1 MPAKVLQERLRKDD
15 LLGAVR
21 SSLGEH
27 EETTQT
33 DGPVL
38 ERGRLR
44 SDRPRLVVIGGIAK
58 GQQFPI
64 ADDGVTIGRSTE
76 ATVTIEDRRLSR
88 VHARIVTTRPGTWIL
103 EDLDSKNGTIVN
115 GEAVKRKTLS
125 YGDEIRIGDSAL
137 IFTHHNPVEEQIF
150 QRERMELL
158 GRLGAGVAHD
168 FNNLL
173 SAARASI
180 EFLDSLPPDTRIDEP
195 DILECRRDALS
206 ALSQATTL
214 SARLLGMSRQQAY
227 VLGRVDVADLC
238 RDAVDLLKRT
248 VTRSIAIDL
257 QAESKLFTM
266 GDRGQLHQVIMNLG
280 VNARDAMPAGG
291 KLTVS
296 CRRGLARD
304 YPVSGRIDGDIVIM
318 SVSDTGLGMDEETRK
333 NAFDPFFSTKTD
345 RGGTGLGLATVL
357 EIVKYH
363 GGSID
368 LQTEIGKGTMFRIFL
383 PAQQDV
389 VATGR
394 ETYAELP
401 ALDRA
406 RSISSEATVRT
417 VLVVD
422 DNPVMRRSLARL
434 LKAQGFEATL
444 ATNGQ
449 EGVEMFSEHRPDF
462 VLLDFDLPI
471 LSGAK
476 VFERLRTLDP
486 DIPIILM
493 SGHATVTIE
502 RMSQWFGDPPLF
514 LQKPYGAQDLRNAI
528 AEVLSRKGRG

>member
-1 MPAKVLQERLRKDD
+1 
-15 LLGAVR
+15 
-21 SSLGEH
+21 
-27 EETTQT
+27 
-33 DGPVL
+33 
-38 ERGRLR
+38 
-44 SDRPRLVVIGGIAK
+44 VVIGGIAK
-58 GQQFPI
+58 GRQFPI
-64 ADDGVTIGRSTE
+64 ADDGATIGRSSE

-88 VHARIVTTRPGTWIL
+88 VHARIVTIRPGTWII
-103 EDLDSKNGTIVN
+103 EDLDSKNGTIIN
-115 GEAVKRKTLS
+115 GEHIKRKTLA

-173 SAARASI
+173 SAARASL
-180 EFLDSLPPDTRIDEP
+180 EFLDSLPPRSRIDEP
-195 DILECRRDALS
+195 DIVECRRDALS
-206 ALSQATTL
+206 ALAQATTL

-227 VLGRVDVADLC
+227 VLGRVDVGDLC

-248 VTRSIAIDL
+248 VTRTIAIEL
-257 QAESKLFTM
+257 QAESDLFTM

-291 KLTVS
+291 KLTVACKLVAAS
-296 CRRGLARD
+296 D
-304 YPVSGRIDGDIVIM
+304 YPSSGRSTGDVVM
-318 SVSDTGLGMDEETRK
+318 LSVTDTGQGMDEATRK

-363 GGSID
+363 GGAID
-368 LQTEIGKGTMFRIFL
+368 LQTEPGRGTMFRIFL
-383 PAQQDV
+383 PAVHDP
-389 VATGR
+389 VAIGR
-394 ETYAELP
+394 ETMAELP
-401 ALDRA
+401 VVDRP
-406 RSISSEATVRT
+406 RSISSDSTAKTA
-417 VLVVD
+417 LVVD

-434 LKAQGFEATL
+434 LKAQGYEATL

-449 EGVEMFSEHRPDF
+449 EGVEKFSESRPDF

-493 SGHATVTIE
+493 SGHATATIE
-502 RMSQWFGDPPLF
+502 SMSQWFGDPPLF
-514 LQKPYGAQDLRNAI
+514 LQKPYGATDLKKAI
-528 AEVLSRKGRG
+528 AEVLPRKGRR